1 LGGSPARRILVF
13 KKIIEKTDGQ
23 WRVGLREHR
32 LDEPTWSDWITW
44 NFNEWSVPGPCFGR
58 FRMGLGV
65 VFGMKHW
72 GLDGCKV
79 RNSFDFLGDFY
90 QNKIYVGGILWL
102 GEERRGLEP
111 IEVVAYNTSSW

>member
-1 LGGSPARRILVF
+1 VVFFENLHVFFLGGSPSRILVF

-32 LDEPTWSDWITW
+32 LDEPTWSNWITW

-79 RNSFDFLGDFY
+79 RNSFFLGVISIKTRSMLEEFS
-90 QNKIYVGGILWL
+90 GL
-102 GEERRGLEP
+102 GKN
-111 IEVVAYNTSSW
+111 IEG